1 MSADFT
7 PWGALAGG
15 VLIGLGVALLWVV
28 NGRTAGVSGM
38 LSGIASPVRG
48 DVLWRALFLLGLLA
62 AGSLATLVEP
72 TLLAP
77 SPRSVGVLALAGL
90 LVGFGTRLSR
100 GCTSGHGVCGVA
112 RGSFRSLVATGT
124 FMLTGFVTVA
134 LIRAAG
140 GAP

>member
-7 PWGALAGG
+7 PWAALAGG

-48 DVLWRALFLLGLLA
+48 DVSWRALFLLGLLA
-62 AGSLATLVEP
+62 AGALATLVEP
-72 TLLAP
+72 ALLAP

-100 GCTSGHGVCGVA
+100 GCTSGHGVCGLA

-124 FMLTGFVTVA
+124 FMLTAFVTVA
-134 LIRAAG
+134 LLRAAG
-140 GAP
+140 VAP